1 MTSEQ
6 SLIKRQELVESGY
19 TIVPGVMDTDLL
31 DRLKTWSDRIFER
44 VTVPHKIRYQGSD
57 IFVSTER
64 RWQEGAP
71 TVENRFPDPP
81 SWWGGDVPEAVRD
94 ADPSIEYEKS
104 HEFRTPSHYLT

>member
-71 TVENRFPDPP
+71 TAENRFPDPIAEEIIDQP
-81 SWWGGDVPEAVRD
+81 VNSKP
-94 ADPSIEYEKS
+94 ADKLGSRIS
-104 HEFRTPSHYLT
+104 